1 MEKAGNFHGNF
12 PTAIWLKLDMKCW
25 GKIPKKI
32 QKVLFLNLFNVAHLL
47 WCWSPGFRDEH
58 AEDTPFTW
66 ILLKKILSQMLS
78 QRMIPLLTSAPFLLA
93 AKLSSQRF
101 SGVFAWLK
109 ICRGDQ
115 VKTCMFLSLSLF
127 ALGSVSPYSG
137 CSTMTRKQEAAL
149 LTKQIWNTLAIL
161 TEPWTTFVLTTSL
174 SPCRTCGWAVEAPQG
189 KWSAAGPSCRL
200 TVDGCRPGRSRSVLR
215 GSTPPTSEKHTKIV
229 LFVIALLIKHLSE
242 QQHKHHT
249 HGKGSGS
256 SRQDHPLNIV
266 VQWIGNFL
274 AKDKIPH

>member
-1 MEKAGNFHGNF
+1 M
-12 PTAIWLKLDMKCW
+12 WLICFDVDPLVSGMNTLRTLHLPESYWRRFCPRCCHSEWSRCW
-25 GKIPKKI
+25 PRH
-32 QKVLFLNLFNVAHLL
+32 LFSWQQSWAANASVG
-47 WCWSPGFRDEH
+47 CSPGWRSAEETKSKH
-58 AEDTPFTW
+58 ACF
-66 ILLKKILSQMLS
+66 
-78 QRMIPLLTSAPFLLA
+78 
-93 AKLSSQRF
+93 
-101 SGVFAWLK
+101 
-109 ICRGDQ
+109 
-115 VKTCMFLSLSLF
+115 SLSLF
-127 ALGSVSPYSG
+127 ALGSVSPCSG